1 MGALM
6 ALQFNKDQHFK
17 IVQFTDLHWQNGE
30 GEDQKTAE
38 LIKMVIS
45 AESPDLVVLTGDI
58 LSAGSC
64 LDAVQSMK
72 QVANIFETCGQRWAS
87 TFGNHDDEGNAS
99 RTELVETQMKF
110 PTCLTQVGPSTI
122 TGVGNY
128 VLPIEPFYDVN
139 GVRNTT
145 SAALLYFID
154 SGSYAP
160 TNIGGYDWVRH
171 DQIGWYRT
179 QAKSYRTH
187 EDKQTP
193 ALAFFHIPLPEYDQV
208 LDFHTCYGAKY
219 EPVCSPRINTGLFA
233 AFHQMGDVMATFVG
247 HDHVNDYEGELHGI
261 RLCYGRSTGYNT
273 YGRNG
278 FLRGARVIQLVEDQR
293 EFQTWL
299 RLSDGSQVIQKP
311 GNKSIKRQL
320 TIDESISS

>member
-30 GEDQKTAE
+30 SEDQKTAE

-45 AESPDLVVLTGDI
+45 TESPDLVVLTGDI
-58 LSAGSC
+58 LSASSC

-72 QVANIFETCGQRWAS
+72 QVANIFETCGQPWAS

-99 RTELVETQMKF
+99 RAELAEIQMNF
-110 PTCLTQVGPSTI
+110 PTCLTQAGPSTI
-122 TGVGNY
+122 AGVGNY
-128 VLPIEPFYDVN
+128 VLPIEPFFDVN
-139 GVRNTT
+139 EVRNTT
-145 SAALLYFID
+145 PAALLYFLD

-160 TNIGGYDWVRH
+160 TDIGGYDWVRH
-171 DQIGWYRT
+171 DQVGWYRL
-179 QAKSYRTH
+179 QAKSYHTH
-187 EDKQTP
+187 EDKRIP

-208 LDFHTCYGAKY
+208 WDFHTCYGAKY

-247 HDHVNDYEGELHGI
+247 HDHINDYEGELHGI

-278 FLRGARVIQLVEDQR
+278 FLRGARVIQLIEEQR
-293 EFQTWL
+293 EFHTWL
-299 RLSDGSQVIQKP
+299 RLSDGSQVIQEP
-311 GNKSIKRQL
+311 GNKPIKRQL
-320 TIDESISS
+320 TIDGSTSG